1 MAGYKTFLDD
11 TQLSLSRPISLIT
24 LVALLRDSMELTERF
39 TFNPKEGIDN
49 PAMVNADDTEPVSKP
64 SPRVC
69 VLRREERETFGFRL
83 CEEVEQQ
90 GHIIRQLDSL
100 GVAERSGLK
109 DGDRLLEVNEMFV
122 DNVEHTEVARRIQVS
137 GSHLCFLV
145 LDKKAYERAVSE
157 GHDLKELAEA
167 SRGDGWKPPRLC
179 YIMRDA
185 PGLGLNIQPVEGEK
199 GKFTVSPVKG
209 GAAEKAGVKKGD
221 RLIWIDGAM
230 ASELPHSAIS
240 KLVKK
245 CKNHMTVLVI
255 DSDSEKSYARRKMP
269 ILPAMAEAE
278 NMPYRP
284 RRLHLAIGSKGYGFL
299 LRQEKTA
306 AGRTVHMVRE
316 VDKGSPA
323 ERGSIKEG
331 EMLLEVNGEST
342 ESLSHSQVVSKI
354 RASGQQVTLTTMP
367 PQGQDFYTKL
377 GLSPLLFC
385 VDVTSGSP
393 EELKETPVMVKP
405 AVPSTEPQEDEQI
418 NPNVRRC
425 ILERGS
431 AGFGFNLGCVQQ
443 KPGTFISQVA
453 AGGPG
458 QSSGLLQGDVVV
470 EVNGQN
476 VEKESMEDVI
486 LHVKRGDA
494 LSLLVVDQKGYDWLK
509 KNGKPITVNKLAPIS
524 EVEEN
529 VSSPAEPPTL
539 KTGDLS
545 DDSTSEDEN

>member
-1 MAGYKTFLDD
+1 MR
-11 TQLSLSRPISLIT
+11 QRNSS
-24 LVALLRDSMELTERF
+24 VAVLWDSMELTERF

-49 PAMVNADDTEPVSKP
+49 PAMVTSDDTETASKP

-69 VLRREERETFGFRL
+69 VLKKEEGETFGFRL
-83 CEEVEQQ
+83 RVEKGKQ

-122 DNVEHTEVARRIQVS
+122 DNVEHMEVAHRIQVS

-145 LDKKAYERAVSE
+145 LDEKAYEQAVSE
-157 GHDLKELAEA
+157 GRDLRELAKA
-167 SRGDGWKPPRLC
+167 SRGEGWRPPRLC
-179 YIMRDA
+179 HITRDA

-199 GKFTVSPVKG
+199 GKFTVSSVKG
-209 GAAEKAGVKKGD
+209 GSAEKAGVKKGE

-230 ASELPHSAIS
+230 VSELTHSAIS
-240 KLVKK
+240 RMVKK
-245 CKNHMTVLVI
+245 CNNHMTMLVI
-255 DSDSEKSYARRKMP
+255 DSDNEKSYARRKMP
-269 ILPAMAEAE
+269 ILPAMADAE

-284 RRLHLAIGSKGYGFL
+284 RRLHLVLGPEGYGFL
-299 LRQEKTA
+299 LRQEKTGT
-306 AGRTVHMVRE
+306 GRSVHMVTE

-323 ERGSIKEG
+323 ELGSVKEG

-342 ESLSHSQVVSKI
+342 ESLSHNQVVSKI
-354 RASGQQVTLTTMP
+354 RQSGQQVTLTTMP

-377 GLSPLLFC
+377 GLSPLVFF
-385 VDVTSGSP
+385 VDVTSGNP
-393 EELKETPVMVKP
+393 EEKKEIPVTVKP
-405 AVPSTEPQEDEQI
+405 ALPPVEPQEDVQI

-431 AGFGFNLGCVQQ
+431 AGFGFHLGCVQQ

-458 QSSGLLQGDVVV
+458 EMSGLLQGDVVV

-476 VEKESMEDVI
+476 VEKESVEDVI
-486 LHVKRGDA
+486 LNVKRGGDA
-494 LSLLVVDQKGYDWLK
+494 LSLLVVDQKGYDLLK
-509 KNGKPITVNKLAPIS
+509 KNGKPITVNKLVPIS

-529 VSSPAEPPTL
+529 VSSAAEPPAV
-539 KTGDLS
+539 KTVDLS
-545 DDSTSEDEN
+545 DDST

>member
-1 MAGYKTFLDD
+1 
-11 TQLSLSRPISLIT
+11 IT
-24 LVALLRDSMELTERF
+24 LVAVLWDAMELTERF

-49 PAMVNADDTEPVSKP
+49 PAMVTADDTEAASKP

-69 VLRREERETFGFRL
+69 VLKKEEGETFGFRL
-83 CEEVEQQ
+83 RVERGQQ

-122 DNVEHTEVARRIQVS
+122 DNVEHMEVS

-145 LDKKAYERAVSE
+145 LDKKAYEQAVSE
-157 GHDLKELAEA
+157 GCDLRELAKA
-167 SRGDGWKPPRLC
+167 SRGEGWRPPRLC
-179 YIMRDA
+179 HITRDA
-185 PGLGLNIQPVEGEK
+185 PCLGLNIQPVDGEK
-199 GKFTVSPVKG
+199 GKFTVSSVKG
-209 GAAEKAGVKKGD
+209 GAAERAGVKKGD

-230 ASELPHSAIS
+230 VSELTHSAIS
-240 KLVKK
+240 KMVKK
-245 CKNHMTVLVI
+245 SNSHMTMLVI

-269 ILPAMAEAE
+269 ILPAMANAE

-284 RRLHLAIGSKGYGFL
+284 RRLHLVMGPEGYGFL
-299 LRQEKTA
+299 LRQEKTGT
-306 AGRTVHMVRE
+306 GRSIHMVTE

-323 ERGSIKEG
+323 ELGRVKEG

-342 ESLSHSQVVSKI
+342 ESLSHNQVVSKI
-354 RASGQQVTLTTMP
+354 RQSGQQVTLTTMP

-385 VDVTSGSP
+385 VDVTSGNP
-393 EELKETPVMVKP
+393 EEQKEIPVTPKP
-405 AVPSTEPQEDEQI
+405 ALPLFEPQEDVQI

-425 ILERGS
+425 IVERGS
-431 AGFGFNLGCVQQ
+431 AGFGFHLGCVQQ

-458 QSSGLLQGDVVV
+458 EMSGLLQGDVVV

-476 VEKESMEDVI
+476 VEKESVEDVI
-486 LHVKRGDA
+486 LHVKREGDT
-494 LSLLVVDQKGYDWLK
+494 LSVLVVDQKGYDWLK
-509 KNGKPITVNKLAPIS
+509 KNGKQITVNKLAPIS

-529 VSSPAEPPTL
+529 VSCGAEPPAL
-539 KTGDLS
+539 KSRSSYSVDGH
-545 DDSTSEDEN
+545 

>member
-1 MAGYKTFLDD
+1 
-11 TQLSLSRPISLIT
+11 
-24 LVALLRDSMELTERF
+24 
-39 TFNPKEGIDN
+39 
-49 PAMVNADDTEPVSKP
+49 MVTADDTESASKP

-69 VLRREERETFGFRL
+69 VLKKEEGETFGFRL
-83 CEEVEQQ
+83 LVERGQQ

-122 DNVEHTEVARRIQVS
+122 DNVEHMEVS

-145 LDKKAYERAVSE
+145 LDEKAYEQAVSE
-157 GHDLKELAEA
+157 GRDLRELAKA
-167 SRGDGWKPPRLC
+167 SRGEGWRPPRLC
-179 YIMRDA
+179 HITRDA

-199 GKFTVSPVKG
+199 GKFTVSSVKG
-209 GAAEKAGVKKGD
+209 GAAERAGVKK
-221 RLIWIDGAM
+221 
-230 ASELPHSAIS
+230 
-240 KLVKK
+240 
-245 CKNHMTVLVI
+245 CNNHMTMLVI

-269 ILPAMAEAE
+269 IVPAMADAE

-284 RRLHLAIGSKGYGFL
+284 RRLHLVLGPEGYGFL
-299 LRQEKTA
+299 LRQEKT
-306 AGRTVHMVRE
+306 GTRRSVHMLRE

-323 ERGSIKEG
+323 ELGSVKEG

-342 ESLSHSQVVSKI
+342 ESLSHNQVVSKI
-354 RASGQQVTLTTMP
+354 RQSGQQVTLTTMP
-367 PQGQDFYTKL
+367 PQDQDFYTKL

-385 VDVTSGSP
+385 VDVTSGNP
-393 EELKETPVMVKP
+393 EEQKEIPVTPKP
-405 AVPSTEPQEDEQI
+405 ALPPVEPQEDVQI
-418 NPNVRRC
+418 NPNIRRC

-431 AGFGFNLGCVQQ
+431 AGFGFHLGCVQQ

-458 QSSGLLQGDVVV
+458 EMSGLLQCDVVV

-476 VEKESMEDVI
+476 VEKESVEDVI
-486 LHVKRGDA
+486 LHVKRGGGT

-529 VSSPAEPPTL
+529 VSSAAEPPAL
-539 KTGDLS
+539 KTVDLS
-545 DDSTSEDEN
+545 DDST

>member
-1 MAGYKTFLDD
+1 
-11 TQLSLSRPISLIT
+11 
-24 LVALLRDSMELTERF
+24 MELTERF

-49 PAMVNADDTEPVSKP
+49 PAMVTTDDTEPVSKP

-69 VLRREERETFGFRL
+69 VLRRGEGETFGFQL
-83 CEEVEQQ
+83 CEETGRQ
-90 GHIIRQLDSL
+90 GHIIRQLESL

-122 DNVEHTEVARRIQVS
+122 DNVGHKEVARRIQLS
-137 GSHLCFLV
+137 GSHFCFLV
-145 LDKKAYERAVSE
+145 LDEKAYERAVSE
-157 GHDLKELAEA
+157 GRDLKELAEA
-167 SRGDGWKPPRLC
+167 SRGEGWRPPRLC
-179 YIMRDA
+179 HITRDA
-185 PGLGLNIQPVEGEK
+185 PGLGLKIQPVEGEK

-230 ASELPHSAIS
+230 ASELPHSVIS

-255 DSDSEKSYARRKMP
+255 DSDGEKSYAHRKMA
-269 ILPAMAEAE
+269 ILPAMADAE

-284 RRLHLAIGSKGYGFL
+284 RRLHLVKGPEGYGFL
-299 LRQEKTA
+299 LRQEKA
-306 AGRTVHMVRE
+306 GAGRTVHMVRE

-323 ERGSIKEG
+323 ETGSVKEG
-331 EMLLEVNGEST
+331 EMLLEVNGEPT
-342 ESLSHSQVVSKI
+342 ESLSHAQVVSKI
-354 RASGQQVTLTTMP
+354 RESGQKVILTTMP

-385 VDVTSGSP
+385 VDVASGSP

-405 AVPSTEPQEDEQI
+405 EVPPVEPQEDVQI

-431 AGFGFNLGCVQQ
+431 AGFGFHLGCVQQ
-443 KPGTFISQVA
+443 KPGTFINQVE

-476 VEKESMEDVI
+476 VEKESVEDVT
-486 LHVKRGDA
+486 LHLKRGGDT

-509 KNGKPITVNKLAPIS
+509 KNGKPITVNKLEPIS

-529 VSSPAEPPTL
+529 AASAAEPPTL
-539 KTGDLS
+539 KTDDLS
-545 DDSTSEDEN
+545 DDSTSEDEH